1 MIPVS
6 QAQMKRLTAVHGWSG
21 VVLGLLLFT
30 VVITGTVAVFAHE
43 IARWS
48 AGSSSNRALDRPID
62 GIVRG
67 LAETMPR
74 FYLEDTN
81 IWRTDAGD
89 LMVFFH
95 AHATNPETGEPDEYG
110 TMFRVDPDSGDV
122 LARNEGFMWHEPQAF
137 EPSALRRFLVDLH
150 VQLYMPDPW
159 GLIVTGILG
168 LLMMAAAISGF
179 LMHRHLIRDLF
190 VAERPGARLVSAR
203 DRHVLASSWSLPFAI
218 ILAFTGSFFSFAFSV
233 SFPIVAQVAFGGDR
247 EAMAKTLF
255 EAPVA
260 EDARAVRAA
269 DLDAIRATAIAEVG
283 GPLTFM
289 SVHHY
294 GRADARIHVWHAAD
308 DGRLGFTQTV
318 FDGADGR
325 FLGVKPQV
333 GNVPSIGNDLNA
345 LMWPL
350 HVGDFAGLFSKA
362 IWGALGATT
371 CFVILSGLRMW
382 VRRREAE
389 RLWRGFGRA
398 VTVTA
403 YGLPIGMVGAAYA
416 FFLSL
421 PAGDPFFWT
430 PLGFLAGA
438 LASIA
443 LGLRVGDDGR
453 LGQLL
458 WRALGFGFLLL
469 PLLRLAV
476 GGTSWADA
484 IAGGHGEVVSIDL
497 LLLLAGSVMWWVRN
511 ASGSYRTS
519 RPAAAEPAE

>member
-1 MIPVS
+1 MIPIS
-6 QAQMKRLTAVHGWSG
+6 QGQMKRLTAVHGWSG

-30 VVITGTVAVFAHE
+30 VVITGTVAVFGHE

-48 AGSSSNRALDRPID
+48 VGASSDRALDRPLD
-62 GIVRG
+62 RVVRG

-74 FYLEDTN
+74 YYLEDTS
-81 IWRTDAGD
+81 IWRTDTGD

-95 AHATNPETGEPDEYG
+95 AHATNPDTGEPDEYG
-110 TMFRVDPDSGDV
+110 TLFHVDSGSGEV
-122 LARNEGFMWHEPQAF
+122 LARHEGFVMDRQETWEQ
-137 EPSALRRFLVDLH
+137 SALRRFLVDLH
-150 VQLYMPDPW
+150 VQLHMPDPW
-159 GLIVTGILG
+159 GLIVTGVLG

-190 VAERPGARLVSAR
+190 LAERPGARLVSAR

-233 SFPIVAQVAFGGDR
+233 SFPIVAQVAFGGDQ

-260 EDARAVRAA
+260 EDTRPVRAA
-269 DLDAIRATAIAEVG
+269 DLDAIRAAAIAEAG
-283 GPLTFM
+283 GPLTFIGI
-289 SVHHY
+289 HHY
-294 GRADARIHVWHAAD
+294 GRADSRVHVWHAAA

-333 GNVPSIGNDLNA
+333 GNAPSAGDTLNA

-350 HVGDFAGLFSKA
+350 HVGDFAGLFSKV

-371 CFVILSGLRMW
+371 CFVILSGLRLW

-403 YGLPIGMVGAAYA
+403 YGLPLGMVASAHAY
-416 FFLSL
+416 FLST
-421 PAGDPFFWT
+421 PAGEPFFWT
-430 PLGFLAGA
+430 PIGFVGGA
-438 LASIA
+438 AASIL
-443 LGLRVGDDGR
+443 LGLRIADERR
-453 LGQLL
+453 LAQLL
-458 WRALGFGFLLL
+458 WQALALAFLAL
-469 PLLRLAV
+469 PLLRLAA

-484 IAGGHGEVVSIDL
+484 IARGYVEVASIDAL
-497 LLLLAGSVMWWVRN
+497 LLIAGGTMWWFR
-511 ASGSYRTS
+511 SLGGRTQS
-519 RPAAAEPAE
+519 AGRAVAEPAE